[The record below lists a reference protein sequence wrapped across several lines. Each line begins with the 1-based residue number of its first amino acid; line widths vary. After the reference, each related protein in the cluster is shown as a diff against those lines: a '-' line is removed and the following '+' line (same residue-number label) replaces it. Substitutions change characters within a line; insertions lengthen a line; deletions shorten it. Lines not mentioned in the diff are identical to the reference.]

1 MENVTTDKLMADLR
15 AVVRD
20 AEELLQATAGQ
31 GSAQLKE
38 LRARA
43 EESLGAAR
51 ARLQEAGDDARK
63 AARDID
69 EQVRANPWAAV
80 GVAAAD
86 GDCAWAAG
94 REAAVA
100 GAASAAACAISSN
113 VCHGSGGFGGCF
125 NARPTSSSTSGVDRV
140 S

>member
-51 ARLQEAGDDARK
+51 ARLQEAGDEARK

-69 EQVRANPWAAV
+69 EQVHANPWAAV
-80 GVAAAD
+80 GVAAA
-86 GDCAWAAG
+86 AG
-94 REAAVA
+94 LLLGMLLGRK
-100 GAASAAACAISSN
+100 
-113 VCHGSGGFGGCF
+113 
-125 NARPTSSSTSGVDRV
+125 
-140 S
+140 